1 MTDIFDMAA
10 QRTPLRIINEGLLA
24 SRSRPA
30 NHVPAEEQVL
40 ETPPSARAGAPASI
54 REQEPPAAP
63 EPVSSRAPRK
73 WVRAALASLL
83 AVLLMAGAYW
93 YATGVHVT
101 DDPYVN
107 VGESGISTDVSGVVK
122 NVDVA
127 LSSSSCVRSP
137 RSRLSPR
144 AIVGRPESRQGDL
157 HLAALLSPSPRGM
170 SADLDDNW
178 RTLLLDVAC
187 RMLISLQQGRGY

>member
-10 QRTPLRIINEGLLA
+10 QRTPLRIISEGPPAL
-24 SRSRPA
+24 RSRPA
-30 NHVPAEEQVL
+30 SHWPAEEQ
-40 ETPPSARAGAPASI
+40 PSARAGALASI
-54 REQEPPAAP
+54 PEHEPPAAP
-63 EPVSSRAPRK
+63 ESVPSRVPRK
-73 WVRAALASLL
+73 WVRAALAWLL
-83 AVLLMAGAYW
+83 AVLLMAGAYR
-93 YATGVHVT
+93 YVTGVHVI

-122 NVDVA
+122 DVDVA
-127 LSSSSCVRSP
+127 CSSSSCVRSP

-157 HLAALLSPSPRGM
+157 HLAALPLSPRGM

-178 RTLLLDVAC
+178 RTLLLGVA
-187 RMLISLQQGRGY
+187 RHMLISLQQGRGY